1 MVGTPISTITKN
13 NNDSE
18 DIDMTKDSIEV
29 KTVATLM
36 TRCEDGKI
44 YRVAEYN
51 DKSQVAIPINPDGT
65 VKWFDDSKLLRDK
78 KVI

>member
-1 MVGTPISTITKN
+1 
-13 NNDSE
+13 
-18 DIDMTKDSIEV
+18 MTNIEAR
-29 KTVATLM
+29 TTATLM
-36 TRCEDGKI
+36 TRCENGKI
-44 YRVAEYN
+44 YRVAEYD

>member
-1 MVGTPISTITKN
+1 MIK
-13 NNDSE
+13 
-18 DIDMTKDSIEV
+18 KEV
-29 KTVATLM
+29 VEFKTVATLM

-44 YRVAEYN
+44 YRVAEYD

-65 VKWFDDSKLLRDK
+65 VKLFDDRKLLRDK